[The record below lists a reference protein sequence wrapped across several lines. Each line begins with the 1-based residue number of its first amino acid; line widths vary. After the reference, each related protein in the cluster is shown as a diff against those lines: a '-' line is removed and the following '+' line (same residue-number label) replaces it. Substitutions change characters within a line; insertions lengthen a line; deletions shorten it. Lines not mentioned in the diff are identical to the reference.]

1 MMPAAHERSLWERLR
16 RSALIFSFALVALSV
31 LGPRPALSGQPAPTW
46 RTLETPHFVLHFP
59 AGLDALAARAARI
72 CEEAHAVLTPVLAH
86 APRQRTQVVLSDF
99 GDAANGSATALPSL
113 QMRLNAATPALDG
126 NLNDYDDWMRVL
138 IYHEYTHILHLDT
151 MSGLP
156 ALLNNVFGRSFA
168 PNQNMPSVLIEGA
181 AVWLESRTS
190 GRGRV
195 RSAWFRGW
203 LRAAALDGTLAPL
216 DVALHA
222 PLDWPGPNVWYMYG
236 GHFVDWLTRT
246 HGEAGIARLFA
257 AYGDDVLPF
266 AVNGAF
272 IEAFGR
278 PLSTAWA
285 AWQSDLT
292 RSATMERDRLLAEGQ
307 PTPWVRLTTAGHR
320 HEDARFMPDGRL
332 IALEIGPD
340 DLPALWARS
349 PADGFAARTHM
360 LDINGTDH
368 FDVCDDGSL
377 VLDRVDRFDGQFSGY
392 DLVALRDGRLIRVT
406 RGLRVREPACG
417 PGARFYVAVQLVEG
431 RTRLVRVDAETG
443 ALTVL
448 VDPGGAGQ
456 LAFPAVS
463 PDGTQVVA
471 TEITSGHR
479 GLTLV
484 DLASGARRALTND
497 NALSLHARFT
507 PDGRSVVYASDR
519 SGVLDLYRVDLE
531 PGSMPH
537 RLTRTVTG
545 VTGPALSLDG
555 QTLVASMLV
564 ARGEDLV
571 RVPTSALLNA
581 PATPPLPVPA
591 ARPEVSDVPLPMR
604 PYSPLDTLAPVAW
617 SPLFAFGRP
626 DDATSQLGVLVE
638 AADVVGEHVIIG
650 DIATLPTEEDWRGQ
664 VAYAYR
670 GLAPTF
676 SATAARSARTRADA
690 AYAAGARKDWR
701 ERTGTTAASVSLPL
715 GRAGHSAAVSA
726 RWTYE
731 RTTPDGNPPLQFDP
745 LDRSPSAP
753 RATEGAHL
761 AVGLSWSSREQSLF
775 SPSVQAGGSANLTL
789 RVRDPALLSDA
800 STAEVLWD
808 ATRGVSLW
816 AGHALALRLS
826 GALGQGDTDRSITYA
841 LSAAPERNLL
851 LDTLDQ
857 IYFGSTVLRGFPSG
871 TVAGSRYLLGSAEYR
886 LPLWSLWRGLG
897 TAPVFGRR
905 LNLALFTDWA
915 QGRRDA
921 YRLVPAAFRK
931 TVGVELAASALLG
944 WRLPMDARLGLAQGF
959 GADGELQTYF
969 FLGPWF

>member
-1 MMPAAHERSLWERLR
+1 MTPAAHERSLWERLR
-16 RSALIFSFALVALSV
+16 PYARLLGLV
-31 LGPRPALSGQPAPTW
+31 LGMLTWLGPQTALGGQRAPAW

-72 CEEAHAVLTPVLAH
+72 CEEAHAALTPILAH

-99 GDAANGSATALPSL
+99 GDAANGSATALPSV
-113 QMRLNAATPALDG
+113 QMRLNAATPTLDG
-126 NLNDYDDWMRVL
+126 NLNDYDDWLRVL
-138 IYHEYTHILHLDT
+138 VYHEYTHILHLDT

-156 ALLNNVFGRSFA
+156 ALLNSLFGRSFA

-203 LRAAALDGTLAPL
+203 LRAAALEGTLAPL
-216 DVALHA
+216 DVAVHA

-272 IEAFGR
+272 VEAFGR

-292 RSATMERDRLLAEGQ
+292 RNATLERDRLSAEGP
-307 PTPWVRLTTAGHR
+307 PTPWARLTNTGHR
-320 HEDARFMPDGRL
+320 HEDARFLPDGRL

-340 DLPALWARS
+340 DLPALWTRS
-349 PADGFAARTHM
+349 AADAYASRTHV
-360 LDINGTDH
+360 LDVDGTDH

-377 VLDRVDRFDGQFSGY
+377 VLDRVDRFDGQYSGY
-392 DLVALRDGRLIRVT
+392 DLVALRDGRLVRIT
-406 RGLRVREPACG
+406 RGARVREPACG
-417 PGARFYVAVQLVEG
+417 PGARFFVGAQLTQG

-443 ALTVL
+443 ALTVIA
-448 VDPGGAGQ
+448 DPGGTGQ

-463 PDGTQVVA
+463 PDGTQIVA
-471 TEITSGHR
+471 TEVTPERR
-479 GLTLV
+479 GLTLF
-484 DLASGARRALTND
+484 DLTTGARRALTD
-497 NALSLHARFT
+497 DDALSLHARFT
-507 PDGRSVVYASDR
+507 RDGRSVVFASDR
-519 SGVLDLYRVDLE
+519 SGVLDLYRLDLA
-531 PGSMPH
+531 PGATPH

-545 VTGPALSLDG
+545 VTGPALSPDG

-571 RVPTSALLNA
+571 SAPTGALLDA
-581 PATPPLPVPA
+581 PAAPPQPVPPP
-591 ARPEVSDVPLPMR
+591 RPEVSDAPLPTR

-617 SPLFAFGRP
+617 SPLFSFGRP
-626 DDATSQLGVLVE
+626 EDTASQLGVVVE
-638 AADVVGEHVIIG
+638 AADVVGEHVIVG
-650 DIATLPTEEDWRGQ
+650 DVATLPAEQDWRGQ

-676 SATAARSARTRADA
+676 SATVARSARTRPDA
-690 AYAAGARKDWR
+690 AYAAGARRDWR
-701 ERTGTTAASVSLPL
+701 ERTGTAAAAVSLPL

-753 RATEGAHL
+753 TATEGANL
-761 AVGLSWSSREQSLF
+761 SVGLSWSSREQSLF
-775 SPSVQAGGSANLTL
+775 SPSVQAGGSVNLTL

-808 ATRGVSLW
+808 TTRGVSLW

-826 GALGQGDTDRSITYA
+826 GALGQGDVDRSITYA

-857 IYFGSTVLRGFPSG
+857 IYFGSTLLRGFPSG
-871 TVAGSRYLLGSAEYR
+871 TVTGSRYLLGSAEYR
-886 LPLWSLWRGLG
+886 APLWSLWRGLG
-897 TAPVFGRR
+897 AAPIFGRR
-905 LNLALFTDWA
+905 LSLALFTDWA

-921 YRLVPAAFRK
+921 YRLVPASFRK
-931 TVGVELAASALLG
+931 AIGAELAASALLG
-944 WRLPMDARLGLAQGF
+944 WRLPLDARLGLAKGL
-959 GADGELQTYF
+959 GAGGEVQTYF